1 MKTTCTHVLG
11 IAIIEAS
18 GVGTDLVSSSQLTDY
33 SFIIQPF
40 SFDEFNAIL
49 RCVTGLGPSGS
60 EINPSLGEW
69 YFNGLMLP
77 FQDDCLGP
85 EILEARG
92 ARVRNFPGVINLYLC
107 FSFTTTE
114 EGIYECR
121 MRNSSMIEET
131 MRVGV
136 YIGGRSE

>member
-1 MKTTCTHVLG
+1 
-11 IAIIEAS
+11 
-18 GVGTDLVSSSQLTDY
+18 
-33 SFIIQPF
+33 
-40 SFDEFNAIL
+40 
-49 RCVTGLGPSGS
+49 
-60 EINPSLGEW
+60 
-69 YFNGLMLP
+69 MLP

-107 FSFTTTE
+107 FTFTTTE

-136 YIGGRSE
+136 YIGGRSESIDMYPIISLFTIFHFSTQLLQ